1 MKRPQQP
8 PVSNLPLEKIFEKC
22 PDGYR
27 ELAAELNSR
36 HLHWDEVRR
45 KDLNGADPSKVWA
58 LMSFLR
64 ETNTT
69 SLEIGSISLRYS
81 VIDSFQQSLH
91 EIDLRASGE
100 FLFNGASDQKMA
112 KRHSVSSIMEEAIAS
127 SQIEG
132 AATTTHVAKTMLRE
146 GRKPKNQSEKM
157 IFNNYR
163 TMQFIKEN
171 RDERITPQLILDVHR
186 IIADDTLDDR
196 SYEGRFRDTDDIVVQ
211 DSLTGEVFH
220 EPPSS
225 SEIPA
230 LIDSL
235 CDYINS
241 GEFVHP
247 IIKGIIIHF
256 LIAYIHPFVDGNG
269 RLARSL
275 QYWYSLR
282 KGYRVFEYLAVS
294 RIIKERRGNYDR
306 AYLLSE
312 TDGNDVTYFI
322 RYILNCIE
330 DSLEEFT
337 SYAERKNKE
346 YKELMDAYEGYD
358 LNMRQR
364 AILRDAVSL
373 GEPFSISEVQSS
385 YQVSYQTA
393 TNDVNKM
400 ESLGLLKKYAK
411 DWNRVLYVPRKGIGT
426 GLSSKKKEN

>member
-8 PVSNLPLEKIFEKC
+8 PANDIPLEKIFEKYSNE
-22 PDGYR
+22 YR
-27 ELAAELNSR
+27 ELAAEFNSK
-36 HLHWDEVRR
+36 HLHWDDVRR
-45 KDLNGADPSKVWA
+45 KDMKGADPKKIWA
-58 LMSFLR
+58 LMSLLR
-64 ETNTT
+64 EINAN
-69 SLEIGSISLRYS
+69 SLEIGSLSFRYS

-91 EIDLRASGE
+91 EIDRRSSGE
-100 FLFNGASDQKMA
+100 FLFGDMPDQKTA
-112 KRHSVSSIMEEAIAS
+112 KRYSVSSIMEESIAS

-132 AATTTHVAKTMLRE
+132 AVTTTRVAKTMLRE

-163 TMQFIKEN
+163 TMQFVKEN
-171 RDERITPQLILDVHR
+171 RDERITPQLILDIHR

-196 SYEGRFRDTDDIVVQ
+196 SYEGRFRDTDDIVVVQ
-211 DSLTGEVFH
+211 DSPTGEVFH
-220 EPPSS
+220 EPPRS

-241 GEFVHP
+241 EEFVHP
-247 IIKGIIIHF
+247 VIKGAIIHF

-282 KGYRVFEYLAVS
+282 KGYRIFEYLAIS
-294 RIIKERRGNYDR
+294 RIIKERRENYDR

-312 TDGNDVTYFI
+312 TDGNDMTYFI
-322 RYILNCIE
+322 RYVLKCIE

-337 SYAERKNKE
+337 GYVERKNKE
-346 YKELMDAYEGYD
+346 YEKPMDAYEGYD

-364 AILRDAVSL
+364 AILRDALSS

-393 TNDVNKM
+393 TNDINKM

-411 DWNRVLYVPRKGIGT
+411 DWNRMLYVPRKGIG
-426 GLSSKKKEN
+426 GSRE